1 MITHIEGTYKVTG
14 TNQDATGASYSGFL
28 HLNQTHPHRVDAE
41 WVISGSQT
49 LKGSGFFHD
58 NTLVINFYY
67 EGEAEQAGKRF
78 KGVVV
83 YRFHEDTNTLQ
94 GFWSEKHGDLDY
106 LGFENGT
113 KLKDDSAIFKL
124 KDLN

>member
-1 MITHIEGTYKVTG
+1 METHIEGTYKLTG

-28 HLNQTHPHRVDAE
+28 HLNQTHPHRVNAE
-41 WVISGSQT
+41 WVINGSQT

-67 EGEAEQAGKRF
+67 EGEAEHEGKLF
-78 KGVVV
+78 KGIVV
-83 YRFHEDTNTLQ
+83 YHFNETLHTLK

-106 LGFENGT
+106 LGFENCE
-113 KLKDDSAIFKL
+113 KLKDDASIFKL
-124 KDLN
+124 KTLN